1 MKKIK
6 FVSLAALVLVSGGL
20 LAACSPDEPKTEAST
35 ASTEATTETSAA
47 EDVVS
52 TASISDKQDVI
63 TKALSAEGNWIV
75 AVTND
80 MTFDSDVTIAGEF
93 HDKGD
98 AANDIYR
105 KFALYNQ
112 DENHNVTANYTITV
126 PKLIVESENLNIV
139 NGTVKGDV
147 EVKANGFVLN
157 GSKIEGNLTFDKK
170 EYQDSAVLDQ
180 EGSSVTGEVTVA
192 E

>member
-1 MKKIK
+1 MKKVK

-20 LAACSPDEPKTEAST
+20 LAACSPDEPKSDTT
-35 ASTEATTETSAA
+35 ASTEVTTETS
-47 EDVVS
+47 EQQDVVS

-63 TKALSAEGNWIV
+63 EKALSAEGNWII

-105 KFALYNQ
+105 KFALYAQ
-112 DENHNVTANYTITV
+112 DENHTVTANYTITV

-157 GSKIEGNLTFDKK
+157 GSTIEGNLTFEKA